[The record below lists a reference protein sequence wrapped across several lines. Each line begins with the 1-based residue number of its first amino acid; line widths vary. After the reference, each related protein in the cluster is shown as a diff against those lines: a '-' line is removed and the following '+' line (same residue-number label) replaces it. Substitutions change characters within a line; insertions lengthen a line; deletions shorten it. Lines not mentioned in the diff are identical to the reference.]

1 VAWAEHWGEQPDPAI
16 ARGLAAAGQ
25 FAATGA
31 LPPDPRQLLHS
42 LEASTPFGESPDYY
56 SPGNAQDCWICA
68 DVSIRVLA
76 DPGYD
81 PGPAIQYALEPVMAI
96 ATQELFGVSQ
106 VGSGDQEEAQII
118 AIMHH
123 PRTAEATTFCQWATG
138 FLHQRP
144 SPAKDDLSTV
154 ARSAAALT
162 P

>member
-1 VAWAEHWGEQPDPAI
+1 
-16 ARGLAAAGQ
+16 
-25 FAATGA
+25 
-31 LPPDPRQLLHS
+31 
-42 LEASTPFGESPDYY
+42 
-56 SPGNAQDCWICA
+56 
-68 DVSIRVLA
+68 
-76 DPGYD
+76 
-81 PGPAIQYALEPVMAI
+81 MAI